1 MRKQQQEEE
10 WGLFFSRDLTFLCVA
25 VETESGE
32 PEEHQPGHAES
43 AGGVCAWTRRHRKD
57 QNPGQGNIQQP
68 LGGLSSLLT
77 AKRFA
82 FSQVC

>member
-1 MRKQQQEEE
+1 MGKQEEQWE
-10 WGLFFSRDLTFLCVA
+10 LFCFSDLTSLCVS
-25 VETESGE
+25 VETESRE

-57 QNPGQGNIQQP
+57 QNPGQGNVKQP
-68 LGGLSSLLT
+68 MRGISSLLT
-77 AKRFA
+77 AKCFA